1 MQVQGAKKQRS
12 YRRNGNGAPST
23 GDSTMTRLTEPV
35 PRPGDLPP
43 NGIPNHEPLPG
54 TMPGEDPLPDMDP
67 EPQPDL
73 DPERLPGH
81 EPGEPSRPNPN
92 DPGRV

>member
-1 MQVQGAKKQRS
+1 
-12 YRRNGNGAPST
+12 
-23 GDSTMTRLTEPV
+23 MTRLTEPV

-43 NGIPNHEPLPG
+43 NGTPNHEPLSG
-54 TMPGEDPLPDMDP
+54 NMPGEDPLPDMDP